1 MTPEVLSGVAGLLAS
16 LAASYIPGL
25 REWFGKLEG
34 TQKRLVMALV
44 LLAVAA
50 GATAAACTG
59 TVNMGCRRDNLQD
72 WILGIVQ
79 AFLAALVANQSAYT
93 LTARK
98 PEQTPPKARP
108 RPARARSAGRPYAD
122 PQAGS
127 GTE

>member
-72 WILGIVQ
+72 WILGVVQ

-93 LTARK
+93 LTAPAKPRAAPSRK
-98 PEQTPPKARP
+98 PARK
-108 RPARARSAGRPYAD
+108 RARRDDAES
-122 PQAGS
+122 
-127 GTE
+127 